1 MCCLNTLS
9 NLLKMI
15 QSNSARVIL
24 VIFSLLISISLLAQ
38 QSDET
43 YGQGGKPGGG
53 GGSQAYGVISGA
65 VHDGVT
71 KEHVEYSSVVLFRS
85 ADSSMVSGAIT
96 DSKGRFSIS
105 NLKSGR
111 YYLKIQFIGYE
122 NLIVPGL
129 SISAKTADIKVGDI
143 SIQPNSS
150 SLSGVVITSQK
161 AMVSNNLDKK
171 IITVDKN
178 LALGGGTATDVVE
191 NVPSV
196 AVDADGNISLR
207 GNANITLLID
217 GKPSSQTGISAS
229 DVLNQIPAS
238 AIENVE
244 VITNPSVRY
253 DPDGTSGIINIV
265 LKKKA
270 IQGFNGMVSTNVGTG
285 DKYSGSLNLNYRM
298 NKLNVF
304 AGFDGRMYHMKTSSE
319 STRNSSYGGVEN
331 LLRQSETGSMD
342 RNMYSINGGVDYFVN
357 SRNNFTLS
365 AQSRNMAFNSEGNRL
380 NSNYDGKDSLLRY
393 FERGTIGNRSMKSME
408 YALSYKHLFPEKG
421 REFTNDIVFNM
432 NKMNNNN
439 DINQQDYIASG
450 GETIGDP
457 LIQKNDAVNDN
468 KMFTL
473 QGNYTYP
480 MENGGR
486 IETGYKATIRDMSM
500 LYNYYNVNQA
510 TGELEA
516 QTALKNQYDYTDQ
529 LYAVYGIY
537 GNSIKKLKY
546 QAGLRFE
553 QAFTNSKVALT
564 DTSFNTAYSQFYPSL
579 HFQYDLGKERE
590 LQFSYSRRVNRPSP
604 RELNPYVDYSDSLNI
619 ETGNPALKPEFTTS
633 LEMGMMKYWKKG
645 SLTSSIFYRHTTD
658 LVEDISKMQDNGVTL
673 TMPQNISSSTSYG
686 LEMVGATN
694 PAKWFRLNANVSLY
708 RALTDAIP
716 EMNIVSSDQFSWSSR
731 VNMSFIPWKDA
742 SFQLIGTYNSPTRS
756 AQEYHKSQYFA
767 DASFRQDFLKNKLSL
782 SIRLTD
788 VFNTRTFYE
797 TTYGDGF
804 TSESKRYRE
813 SRVLYAGLQF
823 KINNYNKK
831 VAKDTNNI
839 DNQEPDGF
847 Q

>member
-1 MCCLNTLS
+1 M
-9 NLLKMI
+9 LKMFRP
-15 QSNSARVIL
+15 NSTRIFL
-24 VIFSLLISISLLAQ
+24 VLFSLIFSSFLSAQ
-38 QSDET
+38 QPAATSGRGYKAD
-43 YGQGGKPGGG
+43 GGG
-53 GGSQAYGVISGA
+53 TQGYGVISGA
-65 VHDGVT
+65 IHDGVT

-85 ADSSMVSGAIT
+85 ADSSMVTGAIT

-105 NLKSGR
+105 NIASGK
-111 YYLKIQFIGYE
+111 YYLRIQFIGYE
-122 NLIVPGL
+122 NLLIPGL
-129 SISAKTADIKVGDI
+129 VISSKTADIMIGDI
-143 SIQPNSS
+143 SIQPNAS

-171 IITVDKN
+171 IITVDKS

-196 AVDADGNISLR
+196 SVDADGNISLR

-217 GKPSSQTGISAS
+217 GKPSSQNGISAS
-229 DVLNQIPAS
+229 DLLNQIPAS
-238 AIENVE
+238 AIENIE

-270 IQGFNGMVSTNVGTG
+270 LQGFNGMVSTNVGTG

-304 AGFDGRMYHMKTSSE
+304 AGFDGRMNHMKTSME
-319 STRNSSYGGVEN
+319 STRTSIYDGVEN
-331 LLRQSETGSMD
+331 VLKQSETGSRD
-342 RNMYSINGGVDYFVN
+342 WNMFGINGGVDYFIN
-357 SRNNFTLS
+357 SRNNFTLRV
-365 AQSRNMAFNSEGNRL
+365 QNRNMAFNSEGNRL
-380 NSNYDGKDSLLRY
+380 NSNYSGNDSLLRY
-393 FERGTIGNRSMKSME
+393 FERFTNGSRSMNSME
-408 YALSYKHLFPEKG
+408 YSLSYKHLFPEKG
-421 REFTNDIVFNM
+421 REFTNDIIFNT
-432 NKMNNNN
+432 NTMNNGSN
-439 DINQQDYIASG
+439 IKHQDYTAPGS
-450 GETIGDP
+450 ETIGET
-457 LIQKNDAVNDN
+457 LKQENDAMNNN

-473 QGNYTYP
+473 QGNYTYA

-500 LYNYYNVNQA
+500 LYNYYNVNSA
-510 TGELEA
+510 GELVE
-516 QTALKNQYDYTDQ
+516 QMLLKNQYDYTDQ

-553 QAFTNSKVALT
+553 QAFTDSKVALT
-564 DTSFNTAYSQFYPSL
+564 DTSFNTAYSKFYPSL

-633 LEMGMMKYWKKG
+633 LELGVMKYWKKG
-645 SLTSSIFYRHTTD
+645 SLTSSAFYRHTTD
-658 LVEDISKMQDNGVTL
+658 LVEDISKMQDNGVTI

-686 LEMVGATN
+686 LELVGAAN
-694 PAKWFRLNANVSLY
+694 PNKWFRLNANVSLY

-716 EMNIVSSDQFSWSSR
+716 EMNIESSDQFSWGSR
-731 VNMSFIPWKDA
+731 VNMNFIPWKDG

-756 AQEYHKSQYFA
+756 AQEYRKSQYYA
-767 DASFRQDFLKNKLSL
+767 DVSFRQDFLKNKLSFSL
-782 SIRLTD
+782 RLTD
-788 VFNTRTFYE
+788 IFNTRTFYE

-813 SRVLYAGLQF
+813 SRILYAGLQF
-823 KINNYNKK
+823 KINNFNKK
-831 VAKDTNNI
+831 AAKDFSNGN
-839 DNQEPDGF
+839 NQESDGF

>member
-1 MCCLNTLS
+1 MFH
-9 NLLKMI
+9 
-15 QSNSARVIL
+15 SNSARMFL
-24 VIFSLLISISLLAQ
+24 VIFSLLISISLWAQ
-38 QSDET
+38 QPSST
-43 YGQGGKPGGG
+43 SGQGSRPG
-53 GGSQAYGVISGA
+53 GGSQGYGVISGTVNDA
-65 VHDGVT
+65 AT

-96 DSKGRFSIS
+96 DTKGRFSIN
-105 NLKSGR
+105 NLASGK

-122 NLIVPGL
+122 NLLIPGL
-129 SISAKTADIKVGDI
+129 TISSKTADIKIGDI
-143 SIQPNSS
+143 LIKPNSS
-150 SLSGVVITSQK
+150 SLSGVVITAQK

-178 LALGGGTATDVVE
+178 MALGGGTATDVIE

-217 GKPSSQTGISAS
+217 GKPSSQSGMSAS
-229 DVLNQIPAS
+229 DLLNQIPAS
-238 AIENVE
+238 AIDNIE

-285 DKYSGSLNLNYRM
+285 DKYSGTLNLNYRM

-304 AGFDGRMYHMKTSSE
+304 AGFDGRKNHMKTSME
-319 STRNSSYGGVEN
+319 STRNSNYDGVEN
-331 LLRQSETGSMD
+331 VLKQSEIGSRD
-342 RNMYSINGGVDYFVN
+342 WNMYSLNGGVDYFIN
-357 SRNNFTLS
+357 SRNNLTFST
-365 AQSRNMAFNSEGNRL
+365 QYRNMAFNSEGNRL
-380 NSNYDGKDSLLRY
+380 NSNFDGNDSLLRY
-393 FERGTIGNRSMKSME
+393 FERRTNGSRAMNSME
-408 YALSYKHLFPEKG
+408 YSLSYKHLFPQKG
-421 REFTNDIVFNM
+421 REYTNDIIFNT
-432 NKMNNNN
+432 NTMNNVSN
-439 DINQQDYIASG
+439 ISQQDYIAPGS
-450 GETIGDP
+450 ETIGDP
-457 LIQKNDAVNDN
+457 MKQENDAKNNN

-500 LYNYYNVNQA
+500 LYNYYNVTPA
-510 TGELEA
+510 GELVE
-516 QTALKNQYDYTDQ
+516 QMLLKNQYDYTDQ
-529 LYAVYGIY
+529 LYAIYGIY

-564 DTSFNTAYSQFYPSL
+564 DTSFKTAYSQFYPSL
-579 HFQYDLGKERE
+579 HLQYDLGKERE
-590 LQFSYSRRVNRPSP
+590 LQLSYSRRVNRPSP

-619 ETGNPALKPEFTTS
+619 QTGNPSLKPEFTTS
-633 LEMGMMKYWKKG
+633 LELGVMKYWKKG
-645 SLTSSIFYRHTTD
+645 SLTSSAFYRHTTD
-658 LVEDISKMQDNGVTL
+658 LVEDISKMQASGVTI

-686 LEMVGATN
+686 LELVGSAN
-694 PAKWFRLNANVSLY
+694 PVKWFRLNANVSLY

-716 EMNIVSSDQFSWSSR
+716 EMNIQSSDQFSWSSR
-731 VNMSFIPWKDA
+731 VNMSFIPWKNS

-756 AQEYHKSQYFA
+756 AQEYRKSQYYA
-767 DASFRQDFLKNKLSL
+767 DASFRQDFLKNKLSFSL
-782 SIRLTD
+782 RLTD
-788 VFNTRTFYE
+788 IFNTRRYSGI
-797 TTYGDGF
+797 TYGDGF
-804 TSESKRYRE
+804 TSESTMYRE
-813 SRVLYAGLQF
+813 SRILYAGLQF

-831 VAKDTNNI
+831 VATKDFSNG
-839 DNQEPDGF
+839 DSQEPDGF

>member
-1 MCCLNTLS
+1 MFH
-9 NLLKMI
+9 
-15 QSNSARVIL
+15 SNSARMFL
-24 VIFSLLISISLLAQ
+24 AIFSLLFSISLWAQ
-38 QSDET
+38 QPAAT
-43 YGQGGKPGGG
+43 PGQGSKSG
-53 GGSQAYGVISGA
+53 GGSPGYGVISGTVNDA
-65 VHDGVT
+65 VT

-85 ADSSMVSGAIT
+85 ADSSLVTGAIT
-96 DSKGRFSIS
+96 DTKGRFSIS
-105 NLKSGR
+105 NIASGK

-122 NLIVPGL
+122 NLLIPGL
-129 SISAKTADIKVGDI
+129 TISSKTADIKIGDI
-143 SIQPNSS
+143 SIQPNASA
-150 SLSGVVITSQK
+150 LSGVVITSQK

-171 IITVDKN
+171 IITVDKS
-178 LALGGGTATDVVE
+178 LALGGGTATDVIE

-217 GKPSSQTGISAS
+217 GKPSSQSGISAS
-229 DVLNQIPAS
+229 DLLNQIPAS

-304 AGFDGRMYHMKTSSE
+304 AGFDGRMNHMKTSSE
-319 STRNSSYGGVEN
+319 STRTSIYEGVQN
-331 LLRQSETGSMD
+331 VLKQSESGSRD
-342 RNMYSINGGVDYFVN
+342 WNMLGINGGIDYFIN
-357 SRNNFTLS
+357 SRNNITVS
-365 AQSRNMAFNSEGNRL
+365 VQNRNMAFNSDGNRL
-380 NSNYDGKDSLLRY
+380 NSNFNGNDSLLRY
-393 FERGTIGNRSMKSME
+393 FERKTNGSRSMNSME
-408 YALSYKHLFPEKG
+408 YSLSYKHLFPQKG
-421 REFTNDIVFNM
+421 REYTNDIIFNT
-432 NKMNNNN
+432 NTMNNVSNT
-439 DINQQDYIASG
+439 NQQNYTAPGS
-450 GETIGDP
+450 ETIGVP
-457 LIQKNDAVNDN
+457 LIQKNDAVNNN

-500 LYNYYNVNQA
+500 LYNYFNVNLA
-510 TGELEA
+510 GDLEE
-516 QTALKNQYDYTDQ
+516 QIALKNQYDYTDQ

-564 DTSFNTAYSQFYPSL
+564 DTSFNTAYSQLYPSL
-579 HFQYDLGKERE
+579 HFQYDLGKQRE

-619 ETGNPALKPEFTTS
+619 RTGNPSIKPEFTTS
-633 LEMGMMKYWKKG
+633 LELGVMKYWKKG
-645 SLTSSIFYRHTTD
+645 SLTSSAFYRHTTD
-658 LVEDISKMQDNGVTL
+658 LVEDISKLQANGVTI

-686 LEMVGATN
+686 LEMVGSAN
-694 PAKWFRLNANVSLY
+694 PVKWYRLNANVSLY
-708 RALTDAIP
+708 RALTEAIP
-716 EMNIVSSDQFSWSSR
+716 EMNIQSSDQFSWSSR
-731 VNMSFIPWKDA
+731 LNMNFIPWKDA

-756 AQEYHKSQYFA
+756 AQEYRKSQYYA
-767 DASFRQDFLKNKLSL
+767 DASFRQDFMKNKLSFSL
-782 SIRLTD
+782 RLTD
-788 VFNTRTFYE
+788 IFNTRSYAS
-797 TTYGDGF
+797 TTYGDNF
-804 TSESKRYRE
+804 TSESKWYRD
-813 SRVLYAGLQF
+813 SRILYAGIQF

-831 VAKDTNNI
+831 VPKDYSNG
-839 DNQEPDGF
+839 DSQEPDGF

>member
-1 MCCLNTLS
+1 MY
-9 NLLKMI
+9 
-15 QSNSARVIL
+15 QSNSARLFL
-24 VIFSLLISISLLAQ
+24 VIFSLLFSMSLWAQ
-38 QSDET
+38 QPTATS
-43 YGQGGKPGGG
+43 GLGGKPGGG
-53 GGSQAYGVISGA
+53 SQGYGVISGTVNDA
-65 VHDGVT
+65 AT
-71 KEHVEYSSVVLFRS
+71 KEHVEYSSVVLFRT
-85 ADSSMVSGAIT
+85 ADSSLVTGSIT
-96 DSKGRFSIS
+96 DSKGRFSIT
-105 NLKSGR
+105 NLASGS

-122 NLIVPGL
+122 NLLIPGL
-129 SISAKTADIKVGDI
+129 SISAKTADIRVGVI
-143 SIQPNSS
+143 SIQPNASA
-150 SLSGVVITSQK
+150 LSGVVITSQK

-178 LALGGGTATDVVE
+178 MALGGGTATDVVE

-217 GKPSSQTGISAS
+217 GKPSSQSGISAS
-229 DVLNQIPAS
+229 DLLNQIPAS

-270 IQGFNGMVSTNVGTG
+270 LQGFNGMVSTNVGTG
-285 DKYSGSLNLNYRM
+285 DKYSGTLNLNYRM

-304 AGFDGRMYHMKTSSE
+304 AGFDGRMNHMKTSSE
-319 STRNSSYGGVEN
+319 STRTSIYEGVQN
-331 LLRQSETGSMD
+331 VLKQSEAGSRD
-342 RNMYSINGGVDYFVN
+342 WNMYGINGGVDYFIN
-357 SRNNFTLS
+357 SRNNITVS
-365 AQSRNMAFNSEGNRL
+365 AQNRNMAFNSDGNRL
-380 NSNYDGKDSLLRY
+380 NSNFDGNDSLLRY
-393 FERGTIGNRSMKSME
+393 FERKTNGSRSMNSME
-408 YALSYKHLFPEKG
+408 YSLSYKHLFPQKG
-421 REFTNDIVFNM
+421 REYTNDIIFNT
-432 NKMNNNN
+432 NTMNNVSNT
-439 DINQQDYIASG
+439 NQQNYTAPGS
-450 GETIGDP
+450 ETIGVP
-457 LIQKNDAVNDN
+457 LIQKNDAVNNN

-500 LYNYYNVNQA
+500 LYNYFNVNPA
-510 TGELEA
+510 GDLEE
-516 QTALKNQYDYTDQ
+516 QISLKNQYDYTDQ
-529 LYAVYGIY
+529 LYAIYGIY

-564 DTSFNTAYSQFYPSL
+564 DTSFNTAYSQLYPSL

-619 ETGNPALKPEFTTS
+619 RTGNPSIKPEFTTS
-633 LEMGMMKYWKKG
+633 LELGVMKYWKKG
-645 SLTSSIFYRHTTD
+645 SLTSSVFYRHTTD
-658 LVEDISKMQDNGVTL
+658 LVEDISKLQANGVTI

-686 LEMVGATN
+686 LEMVGSAN
-694 PAKWFRLNANVSLY
+694 PVKWFRLNTNVSLY

-716 EMNIVSSDQFSWSSR
+716 EMNIQSSDQFSWSSR
-731 VNMSFIPWKDA
+731 LNMNFIPWKDA

-756 AQEYHKSQYFA
+756 AQEYRKSQYFA
-767 DASFRQDFLKNKLSL
+767 DASFRQDFMKNKLSL
-782 SIRLTD
+782 SLRLTD
-788 VFNTRTFYE
+788 IFNTRSYSA
-797 TTYGDGF
+797 TTYGNSF
-804 TSESKRYRE
+804 TSESKWYRE
-813 SRVLYAGLQF
+813 SRILYVGLQF

-831 VAKDTNNI
+831 VAKDFSNG
-839 DNQEPDGF
+839 DSQESEGF

>member
-1 MCCLNTLS
+1 MF
-9 NLLKMI
+9 
-15 QSNSARVIL
+15 QSNSARVFL
-24 VIFSLLISISLLAQ
+24 VFFSLLFSISLFAQ
-38 QSDET
+38 QPAASS
-43 YGQGGKPGGG
+43 GQGNKTSGAGSAPG
-53 GGSQAYGVISGA
+53 YGVISGT
-65 VHDGVT
+65 VHDGAT

-96 DSKGRFSIS
+96 DSKGRFSIG
-105 NLKSGR
+105 NLAAGK
-111 YYLKIQFIGYE
+111 YYLRIQFIGYK
-122 NLIVPGL
+122 NLLIPGL
-129 SISAKTADIKVGDI
+129 TISTKTADIKVGDI

-150 SLSGVVITSQK
+150 ALSGVVITSQK

-171 IITVDKN
+171 IITVDKS
-178 LALGGGTATDVVE
+178 LALGGGTGADVIE

-229 DVLNQIPAS
+229 DLLNQIPAS

-270 IQGFNGMVSTNVGTG
+270 LQGFNGMVSTNVGTG
-285 DKYSGSLNLNYRM
+285 DKYSGTLNLNYRM
-298 NKLNVF
+298 NKFNVF
-304 AGFDGRMYHMKTSSE
+304 AGFDGRMNHMKTSME
-319 STRNSSYGGVEN
+319 STRRSTYGGIEN
-331 LLRQSETGSMD
+331 VLKQSSSGSMD
-342 RNMYSINGGVDYFVN
+342 RNMYGINGGVDYFIN
-357 SRNNFTLS
+357 SRNNLTLS
-365 AQSRNMAFNSEGNRL
+365 AQNRKMAFKSDGNML
-380 NSNYDGKDSLLRY
+380 NSNYDDKDSLLRY
-393 FERGTIGNRSMKSME
+393 FERQSVNSRTMKTME
-408 YALSYKHLFPEKG
+408 YTFSYKHLFPQKG
-421 REFTNDIVFNM
+421 REFTNDFIFGNFQM
-432 NKMNNNN
+432 DNINNT
-439 DINQQDYIASG
+439 NQQDYTAPR
-450 GETIGDP
+450 GETIGIP
-457 LIQKNDAVNDN
+457 MMQKNDALNGN

-486 IETGYKATIRDMSM
+486 LETGYKAAIRDMSM
-500 LYNYYNVNQA
+500 LYNYFNVNQA
-510 TGELEA
+510 TGGLEE

-529 LYAVYGIY
+529 LYAIYGIY

-553 QAFTNSKVALT
+553 QAFTDSKVALT
-564 DTSFNTAYSQFYPSL
+564 DTNYNTAYSQFYPSL

-633 LEMGMMKYWKKG
+633 LELGVMKYWKKS
-645 SLTSSIFYRHTTD
+645 SLTSSVFYRHTTD
-658 LVEDISKMQDNGVTL
+658 LVEDISKMQDNGVTI

-686 LEMVGATN
+686 LELVGAAN
-694 PAKWFRLNANVSLY
+694 PAKWFRLNTNVSLY
-708 RALTDAIP
+708 RSLTDAIP
-716 EMNIVSSDQFSWSSR
+716 EMNIPASDQFSWSSR
-731 VNMSFIPWKDA
+731 VNMNFIPWKDG

-756 AQEYHKSQYFA
+756 AQEYRKSQYYA
-767 DASFRQDFLKNKLSL
+767 DASFRQDFMKNKLSVSL
-782 SIRLTD
+782 RLTD

-813 SRVLYAGLQF
+813 SRILYAGLQL

-831 VAKDTNNI
+831 IGKDTNNG
-839 DNQEPDGF
+839 DNQEQDGF